1 MTEEVNKYKINQPET
16 PFPMRGDL
24 AKREPAWLKSWT
36 DKKLY
41 QRIRASR
48 KGKTKFILHDGPPYA
63 NGDIH
68 IGHAV
73 NKILKDIIVKSKTFA
88 GYDAPYVPGWDCHGL
103 PIELVVEKAHGK
115 NIDPAKF
122 RELCR
127 AYAAEQVEK
136 QKKDFIRL
144 GVLGDWDN
152 PYLTMDFKTEAD
164 IMRALGTIQEN
175 GYLYQGSKP
184 VHWCVDCGSALAEA
198 EVEYEDV
205 NSPAIDVGFK
215 VVDNTAIKRNFRP
228 FQIISDED
236 QKRLVSDKEFDEA
249 LRNYQAYAVIWTT
262 TPWTL
267 PANQAVCVNTQVD
280 YALVEANQKL
290 YILASNLVDSAM
302 KRYGIENYKCI
313 ATSWGGGDLELDP
326 DFVQSEENTFGLNPF
341 PLHHPFETRQV
352 PLISGDHVTTEAGTG
367 LVHTAAAHGND
378 DWLVM
383 KANYPNEKPRILMGG
398 DGKFFNSDLVEFEAI
413 RGLFYKKAND
423 VILDK
428 LQENGVLFSPR
439 DATIR
444 HSFPHCWRHKTPLMQ
459 LATHQWFIGMDQHWC
474 TRIVKRVHDL
484 TSGKLDSNETI
495 MERAIPSFS
504 IRQYSNSRENGKL
517 VSFSEERYRDNDLNM
532 RVRSLKAVENT
543 QFFPAWGRARLEA
556 MIKNRPDWCVSRQR
570 NWGVPMP
577 FFVHKETGEPHPQT
591 ADLLEAACLLV
602 EKTGVEAW
610 FSLDEAA
617 FLQANTSADSRA
629 INGEYKKVTYTLD
642 VWFDSGATHAAVL
655 KKRPELNYPADMY
668 LEGSDQHRGWF
679 QSSLLTGCAID
690 GRAPYKALLTHGFVV
705 DGAGHKMS
713 KSKGNVVAPQKVME
727 QYGADILRLWVA
739 ATDYSGELNISDEI
753 LKRVADS
760 YRKIRNTAKFLLA
773 NIADFDAKK
782 DLLKVDEWLEIDRYA
797 LYLTQKLQT
806 EVLADYDRYEFHLAV
821 QKLVSFCSDD
831 LGAFY
836 LDILKDRL
844 YTSGENSF
852 ERRAAQSALHHITHT
867 FMRLIAPILS
877 FTADEIWA
885 ALNLGE
891 DKSVFEELWYDLP
904 AHGLQANR
912 IAAWAAIIAARADAA
927 KEIEVLRSAGQV
939 GSSLQAELEFHATE
953 ASFVAMNSLGDDL
966 RFVTITSSAKVVKVA
981 KESEQKI
988 VVTASKYKKCER
1000 CWHYVSDV
1008 GSDAEHS
1015 TICKRCVTNL
1025 FGKPARRKYA

>member
-1 MTEEVNKYKINQPET
+1 MTEANKDISKDSKYKINQPET

-24 AKREPAWLKSWT
+24 AKREPAWLKQWT

-73 NKILKDIIVKSKTFA
+73 NKILKDIIVKAKTLS

-103 PIELVVEKAHGK
+103 PIELVVEKTHGK
-115 NIDPAKF
+115 NIAPAKF

-127 AYAAEQVEK
+127 AYAGEQVEK
-136 QKKDFIRL
+136 QKKDFTRL

-164 IMRALGTIQEN
+164 IMRALGKIYVN

-215 VVDNTAIKRNFRP
+215 FADDADLAFHLGLK
-228 FQIISDED
+228 
-236 QKRLVSDKEFDEA
+236 KLKELANNPPVF
-249 LRNYQAYAVIWTT
+249 AVIWTT

-267 PANQAVCVNTQVD
+267 PANQAVCVHREFD
-280 YALVEANQKL
+280 YDLVQTSRGL
-290 YILASNLVDSAM
+290 IILAHDLTQATLS
-302 KRYGIENYKCI
+302 RYGETDSKIL
-313 ATSWGGGDLELDP
+313 ATFKGNLLEHLML
-326 DFVQSEENTFGLNPF
+326 Q
-341 PLHHPFETRQV
+341 HPFDKRQV
-352 PLISGDHVTTEAGTG
+352 PIICGEHVTTEAGTG

-383 KANYPNEKPRILMGG
+383 RHYGDQKPRILMGG
-398 DGKFFNSDLVEFEAI
+398 DGKFFDSDKVEFAPI
-413 RGLFYKKAND
+413 RGLDRKEANKE
-423 VILDK
+423 ILAHMTESGA
-428 LQENGVLFSPR
+428 LIASARLN
-439 DATIR
+439 

-459 LATHQWFIGMDQHWC
+459 LATHQWFVGMQQEDAVGISL
-474 TRIVKRVHDL
+474 R
-484 TSGKLDSNETI
+484 ET
-495 MERAIPSFS
+495 A
-504 IRQYSNSRENGKL
+504 NA
-517 VSFSEERYRDNDLNM
+517 
-532 RVRSLKAVENT
+532 AVDATE
-543 QFFPAWGRARLEA
+543 FFPAWGRARLEA

-577 FFVHKETGEPHPQT
+577 FFVYKETGEPHPQT
-591 ADLLEAACLLV
+591 AQLLEAACLLV

-617 FLQANTSADSRA
+617 FLQANTGAAFSA
-629 INGEYKKVTYTLD
+629 INKDYKKVTYTLD

-690 GRAPYKALLTHGFVV
+690 GRAPYHALLTHGFVV

-713 KSKGNVVAPQKVME
+713 KSKGNVVAPQKVMDT
-727 QYGADILRLWVA
+727 YGADILRLWVA
-739 ATDYSGELNISDEI
+739 STDYSGELTISDEI

-760 YRKIRNTAKFLLA
+760 YRKIRNTCKFLLA

-782 DLLKVDEWLEIDRYA
+782 DLLPVQDWLEIDRYS
-797 LYLTQKLQT
+797 LHLTSQLQT
-806 EVLADYDRYEFHLAV
+806 DVLADYDRYEFHLAV

-831 LGAFY
+831 LGSFY

-844 YTSGENSF
+844 YTSGENSPA
-852 ERRAAQSALHHITHT
+852 RRAAQSALHHITHT

-877 FTADEIWA
+877 FTADEIWHT
-885 ALNLGE
+885 LNLSE
-891 DKSVFEELWYDLP
+891 DKSVFQSVFESVWYDIP
-904 AHGLQANR
+904 AHALQANR
-912 IAAWAAIIAARADAA
+912 IAAWQAVVSARADAA
-927 KEIEVLRSAGQV
+927 KEIEVLRAAGSV
-939 GSSLQAELEFHATE
+939 GSSLQAELEFYADAESFE
-953 ASFVAMNSLGDDL
+953 ALNSLSDDL
-966 RFVTITSSAKVVKVA
+966 KFVTITSSAKVFKAVDKSA
-981 KESEQKI
+981 QKI
-988 VVTASKYKKCER
+988 LVKPSAHTKCER
-1000 CWHYVSDV
+1000 CWHYVASV
-1008 GSDAEHS
+1008 GVDAEHP
-1015 TICKRCVTNL
+1015 TICGRCVSNL
-1025 FGKPARRKYA
+1025 FGAGEVRKYA

>member
-1 MTEEVNKYKINQPET
+1 MTEDANKDQNKYKINQPET

-24 AKREPAWLKSWT
+24 AKREPAWLKAWT

-41 QRIRASR
+41 ERIRASR
-48 KGKTKFILHDGPPYA
+48 KGAKKFILHDGPPYA

-73 NKILKDIIVKSKTFA
+73 NKILKDIIVKSKTMSGF
-88 GYDAPYVPGWDCHGL
+88 DAPYVPGWDCHGL
-103 PIELVVEKAHGK
+103 PIELVVEKTHGK
-115 NIDPAKF
+115 NIEPAKF

-164 IMRALGTIQEN
+164 IMRALGTIQQN

-215 VVDNTAIKRNFRP
+215 VVDNA
-228 FQIISDED
+228 
-236 QKRLVSDKEFDEA
+236 A
-249 LRNYQAYAVIWTT
+249 LSKAFGVEVTGDAYAVIWTT

-267 PANQAVCVNTQVD
+267 PANQAVSVHPEFE
-280 YALVEANQKL
+280 YSLVETEKGFLILLRDLAEDGALEGLSREEAQEISLEQVYDLNVFLKDKRATLKSKYGLANWKIKSRPVLGKELNFLQ
-290 YILASNLVDSAM
+290 LA
-302 KRYGIENYKCI
+302 
-313 ATSWGGGDLELDP
+313 
-326 DFVQSEENTFGLNPF
+326 
-341 PLHHPFETRQV
+341 HPFDNRQV
-352 PLISGDHVTTEAGTG
+352 PIICGDHVTTDAGTG

-383 KANYPNEKPRILMGG
+383 KANFPNEKPRILMGG
-398 DGKFFNSDLVEFEAI
+398 DGKFFNSDLVELAEI
-413 RGLFYKKAND
+413 RGLDRKEANK
-423 VILDK
+423 VILAAMTESGA
-428 LQENGVLFSPR
+428 LLASARLN
-439 DATIR
+439 

-459 LATHQWFIGMDQHWC
+459 LATHQWFVGMQQEDAAG
-474 TRIVKRVHDL
+474 
-484 TSGKLDSNETI
+484 TSL
-495 MERAIPSFS
+495 
-504 IRQYSNSRENGKL
+504 REYAN
-517 VSFSEERYRDNDLNM
+517 N
-532 RVRSLKAVENT
+532 AVDATE
-543 QFFPAWGRARLEA
+543 FFPAWGRARLEA

-617 FLQANTSADSRA
+617 FLQANTNAASKT
-629 INGEYKKVTYTLD
+629 INAEYKKVTYTLD

-679 QSSLLTGCAID
+679 QGSLLTGCAID
-690 GRAPYKALLTHGFVV
+690 GRAPYEALLTHGFVV
-705 DGAGHKMS
+705 DGSGHKMS
-713 KSKGNVVAPQKVME
+713 KSKGNVVAPQKVMDT
-727 QYGADILRLWVA
+727 YGADILRLWVA
-739 ATDYSGELNISDEI
+739 STDYSGELTISDEI

-760 YRKIRNTAKFLLA
+760 YRKIRNTGKFLLA
-773 NIADFDAKK
+773 NIADFDANK
-782 DLLKVDEWLEIDRYA
+782 DCLPAEKWLEIDRYA
-797 LYLTQKLQT
+797 LHLTQKLQT

-831 LGAFY
+831 LGSFY

-844 YTSGENSF
+844 YTSGENSPV
-852 ERRAAQSALHHITHT
+852 RRAAQSALHHITHT

-885 ALNLGE
+885 TLNLGE
-891 DKSVFEELWYDLP
+891 DKSVFEDVWYELP

-912 IAAWAAIIAARADAA
+912 IEAWGAIISARGEAA
-927 KEIEVLRSAGQV
+927 KEIEVLRSAGTV
-939 GSSLQAELEFHATE
+939 GSSLQAELAFYADAESYDAL
-953 ASFVAMNSLGDDL
+953 NSLGDDL
-966 RFVTITSSAKVVKVA
+966 RFVVITSSAKVFKA
-981 KESEQKI
+981 ASKDAQKI
-988 VVTASKYKKCER
+988 LVKPSAYTKCDR
-1000 CWHYVSDV
+1000 CWHYVESV
-1008 GSDAEHS
+1008 GAHAEHP
-1015 TICKRCVTNL
+1015 TICGRCVSNL
-1025 FGKPARRKYA
+1025 FGAGEARKYA